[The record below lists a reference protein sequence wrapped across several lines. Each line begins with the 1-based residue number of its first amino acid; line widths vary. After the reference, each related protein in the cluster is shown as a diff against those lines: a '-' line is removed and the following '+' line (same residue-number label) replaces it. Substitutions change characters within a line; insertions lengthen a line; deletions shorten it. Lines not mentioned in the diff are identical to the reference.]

1 MKLKFYSMITAL
13 LLSTLLTACGS
24 GSEQA
29 TASKGAELPPLQMQS
44 LISGETVDSKPLFA
58 DKVVI
63 LNLWATWCPPCRQ
76 EMPDLVRLSKI
87 LPADKFIVVGLSVD
101 NSLDDV
107 KNFVAEQKVSFPM
120 FWDKGGEKIAAP
132 IFKSFR
138 FPETFILNRHGIV
151 VEKIAG
157 TLPWASPDTVSA
169 LKAIYETGEL
179 PVS

>member
-1 MKLKFYSMITAL
+1 MKLNFYHTITAL
-13 LLSTLLTACGS
+13 LLTALLTACGS

-29 TASKGAELPPLQMQS
+29 TASKGTELAPLQMQS
-44 LISGETVDSKPLFA
+44 LSGEIIDSKPLFA
-58 DKVVI
+58 GKVVI

-76 EMPDLVRLSKI
+76 EMPDLVRLSEI

-101 NSLDDV
+101 NSLEDV

-120 FWDKGGEKIAAP
+120 FWDKGGKTIAGP
-132 IFKSFR
+132 VFKSFR
-138 FPETFILNRHGIV
+138 FPETFILNREGIV

-169 LKAIYETGEL
+169 LKAIYETGKL
-179 PVS
+179 PVL